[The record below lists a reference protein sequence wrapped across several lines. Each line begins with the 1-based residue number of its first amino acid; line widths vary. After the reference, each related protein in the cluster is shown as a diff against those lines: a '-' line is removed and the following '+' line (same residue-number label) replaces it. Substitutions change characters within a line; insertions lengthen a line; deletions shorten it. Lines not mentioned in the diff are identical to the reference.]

1 MADEHELLNCHLL
14 QPAPDEQDL
23 LSSEDDSMSCRLT
36 GLTGNPAGFHSHQLQ
51 HSTRL
56 LQLMTGGLRARQG
69 TQAMIKARMLASSAS
84 DALAGRLRA
93 IGAKE
98 GGSRGYR
105 GLGCLGNTQN
115 RCCQGNQALSETCR
129 LGSDKAKRH
138 DFNCCHPY

>member
-1 MADEHELLNCHLL
+1 MADEHELLSCHPL

-23 LSSEDDSMSCRLT
+23 LSSADDSMSCRLT

-84 DALAGRLRA
+84 GALAGRLRA
-93 IGAKE
+93 RGAKE
-98 GGSRGYR
+98 GGFKGLSGAWLPWKHPKSVLPGQPSPIRNLQIRFRG
-105 GLGCLGNTQN
+105 
-115 RCCQGNQALSETCR
+115 S
-129 LGSDKAKRH
+129 
-138 DFNCCHPY
+138 

>member
-1 MADEHELLNCHLL
+1 MADEHELLSCHPL

-23 LSSEDDSMSCRLT
+23 LSSADDSMSCRLT
-36 GLTGNPAGFHSHQLQ
+36 VLTSNPAGFHSHQLQ

-56 LQLMTGGLRARQG
+56 LQLMTGSLRARQG

-84 DALAGRLRA
+84 DALAGRCALE
-93 IGAKE
+93 GQKK

>member
-1 MADEHELLNCHLL
+1 MADEHEPLSCHPL

-23 LSSEDDSMSCRLT
+23 LSSADDSMSCRLT

-84 DALAGRLRA
+84 GALAGRCALE
-93 IGAKE
+93 GQKK

-115 RCCQGNQALSETCR
+115 RCCQGNQALSEICR
-129 LGSDKAKRH
+129 LGLEEAKRH
-138 DFNCCHPY
+138 DFNCSHPY